1 MIEVFAGAAVLCATS
16 KAAGLSGSIAVDK
29 VRKRSARCSIFQLNL
44 VDQRDQAL
52 LKQWVDSPLLAWIHL
67 APVCGTA
74 SRAREIPLFEGAPRP
89 FALMLKTPEGNKT
102 SD

>member
-52 LKQWVDSPLLAWIHL
+52 LKQCVDSP
-67 APVCGTA
+67 
-74 SRAREIPLFEGAPRP
+74 
-89 FALMLKTPEGNKT
+89 
-102 SD
+102 